1 MFSFD
6 VNSVVSCVAWSPYA
20 STVFAAATAD
30 GRVFIFDLAVN
41 KYEPLATQSG
51 KPLHV
56 CATPADCICG
66 CSDTEEE
73 DKANSCHIQSYAP
86 NTNSRG

>member
-30 GRVFIFDLAVN
+30 GKVFVFDLAVN

-51 KPLHV
+51 EYGLPPLCWV
-56 CATPADCICG
+56 SPGVGVLCV
-66 CSDTEEE
+66 
-73 DKANSCHIQSYAP
+73 
-86 NTNSRG
+86 

>member
-6 VNSVVSCVAWSPYA
+6 LNSVVSCVAWSPYA

-30 GRVFIFDLAVN
+30 GKVFLFDLAVN

-51 KPLHV
+51 KCHLMLS
-56 CATPADCICG
+56 CALLILYIR
-66 CSDTEEE
+66 
-73 DKANSCHIQSYAP
+73 NLQ
-86 NTNSRG
+86 